1 MKVAPPGGVVPGV
14 GAGGVENMAVW
25 LFIYGVGIVPALLV
39 LSLIAFIRRE
49 SHQMSRRSVA
59 QLAASAGL
67 VWPLLAVAVVQ
78 IGGLLVLKAALGL
91 VRGRDDAVH
100 VAEEMPAVPVVQ
112 PMVAVAAA

>member
-1 MKVAPPGGVVPGV
+1 MV
-14 GAGGVENMAVW
+14 GTGGVEDVAIW
-25 LFIYGVGIVPALLV
+25 LLIYVAGIVPALLV
-39 LSLIAFIRRE
+39 LSLIAFMRRE

-59 QLAASAGL
+59 QLAVSAGL

-91 VRGRDDAVH
+91 VRGRGDAVD
-100 VAEEMPAVPVVQ
+100 VAVEMPAVPVAQ